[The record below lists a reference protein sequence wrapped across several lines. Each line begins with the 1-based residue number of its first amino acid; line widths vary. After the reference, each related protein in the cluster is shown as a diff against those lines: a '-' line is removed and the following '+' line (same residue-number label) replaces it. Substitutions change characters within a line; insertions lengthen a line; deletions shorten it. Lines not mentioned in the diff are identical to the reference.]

1 MMKQDEAK
9 TDIAKRLQ
17 DVADLYKVDQPVEG
31 FKRLTM
37 LFIDLAAAYTCC
49 FPEEEGGAFV
59 DGLATVVLLDVT
71 NTVKHMKK
79 EMEKDSPIKPQIVI
93 KMNAQYKS

>member
-17 DVADLYKVDQPVEG
+17 DIADLYKVDQPVEG
-31 FKRLTM
+31 FKRLTT

-49 FPEEEGGAFV
+49 LSEEEGEAFV
-59 DGLATVVLLDVT
+59 AGLATVILLDVT
-71 NTVKHMKK
+71 TTVKQMKRMMKK
-79 EMEKDSPIKPQIVI
+79 ESPIKPQMVI
-93 KMNAQYKS
+93 RMNAEYKS